1 MLATVMLY
9 AYAYSAPTIQPK
21 YDTDA
26 PTAHTPLHDTTQ
38 IILYMYAQKNRTLP
52 LMLKASLIS
61 ALDTLYTTPT
71 PAVTPIASTSTP
83 LPEAAISDLPTYT
96 MQPSLT
102 PPPITP
108 MLQVI
113 EETAPLQWPVQ
124 GVISVRYGESIM
136 GRDNPSDY
144 ILLSTED
151 TTIHAIT
158 HGTVIYAQRLPDLGL
173 TVIIDHGK
181 ALHSIY
187 SYSDALL
194 VQTGQKVR
202 IGDPIA
208 SFLNNGTKK
217 SLYFALRKNNTS
229 IDPMSILP
237 S

>member
-1 MLATVMLY
+1 MLY
-9 AYAYSAPTIQPK
+9 AYAYSTSPIQQK
-21 YDTDA
+21 YDAD
-26 PTAHTPLHDTTQ
+26 AHTSHTTPLQDTTQ

-71 PAVTPIASTSTP
+71 PTAPTSTP
-83 LPEAAISDLPTYT
+83 LPEAAMPDLPTYT

-102 PPPITP
+102 PPPVTP
-108 MLQVI
+108 MLQVM
-113 EETAPLQWPVQ
+113 EETIPLQWPVQ
-124 GVISVRYGESIM
+124 GIISVRYGEPIM
-136 GRDNPSDY
+136 GHDDPSDY

-151 TTIHAIT
+151 TTIHAIA

-187 SYSDALL
+187 SYGDALL
-194 VQTGQKVR
+194 VQSGQKVR
-202 IGDPIA
+202 IGEPIA